1 MDKTDSDKNS
11 RSTDASSLRRMS
23 QLIVGF
29 ASSMA
34 ISVAARL
41 RIADLVSEAPKTVE
55 ELAAATR
62 SHAPSLRRLL
72 RYLASFGVFEE
83 DASGKYRN
91 TPMSETMRCD
101 HPQSVRSGAIMCG
114 SGPFWKSWG
123 ELYET
128 VLDGET
134 AFNRIFGAPMFD
146 YLKTHPED
154 AAIFNAAM
162 TGGSTLAL
170 SAIPAAYDFSRFE
183 RIVDVGGGHGTLIAG
198 ILSANPRPRGVLFDL
213 PQVVADVSASMRT
226 AGVDDRCEVVGGD
239 FFKSVPEGADCYVIK
254 GVIHDWSD
262 EHALKILRSCRRAIR
277 RDGTLLLLERLLKPA
292 NQPDPARYMDLNMMV
307 LMTGRERT
315 ESEFRA
321 LLAEAGFFLTRV
333 ILTRVPWS
341 IIESHPA

>member
-11 RSTDASSLRRMS
+11 RSTDASSSGRMS
-23 QLIVGF
+23 QLIAGF

-41 RIADLVSEAPKTVE
+41 RIADLLGEAPKTVE
-55 ELAAATR
+55 ELAAATK

-72 RYLASFGVFEE
+72 RSLASFGVFEE

-101 HPQSVRSGAIMCG
+101 HPQSVRSGAFMCG
-114 SGPFWKSWG
+114 SGFFWKSWG

-128 VLDGET
+128 VLDGKT
-134 AFNRIFGAPMFD
+134 AFNRIFGAPIFD
-146 YLKTHPED
+146 YLKTHPEE
-154 AAIFNAAM
+154 AAIFNATM
-162 TGGSTLAL
+162 TESAPRAL

-183 RIVDVGGGHGTLIAG
+183 RIVDVGGGHGALISG
-198 ILSANPRPRGVLFDL
+198 ILSANPRLRGVLLDL
-213 PQVVADVSASMRT
+213 PQVVADASASLRT

-239 FFKSVPEGADCYVIK
+239 FFTGVTEGADCYVLK

-262 EHALKILRSCRRAIR
+262 EHAVKILRSCRRAIR

-292 NQPDPARYMDLNMMV
+292 NQPDPARHMDMNMMV
-307 LMTGRERT
+307 LMAGQERT

-321 LLAEAGFFLTRV
+321 LLAEAGFSLTRV
-333 ILTRVPWS
+333 IPTRVPWQ